1 MANEIGFLRYDVHG
15 MWLSGRLRCGQLE
28 VVTRC
33 DETHF
38 TGYLKHFCYA
48 LRGSKNSLDSRPH
61 IFLGKASFP
70 FPRRM
75 RFFQPNV
82 RFTIPVNRISSQ
94 GELHGKID
102 HRSTEAQKRFTV
114 SKWKVEFFEPY
125 CCKNTRYGAYEA
137 AMFFSEAGLLIVW
150 QKRWLK

>member
-1 MANEIGFLRYDVHG
+1 

-38 TGYLKHFCYA
+38 TGYLKHFSYA
-48 LRGSKNSLDSRPH
+48 LRGSKNSLDSRLQTAYFCWGRCP
-61 IFLGKASFP
+61 FLSHEGWG
-70 FPRRM
+70 
-75 RFFQPNV
+75 FFQPNV

-114 SKWKVEFFEPY
+114 SKWKVEYFEPY

-137 AMFFSEAGLLIVW
+137 ALFFSEAGLLIVW